1 MENSAGKEEMKMYRY
16 PRLKEMRE
24 NRKLTQKIIAQILKT
39 NERQY
44 SRWETG
50 FTEIPAHHVISLA
63 DFYQVSTDYLLGRTN
78 DPTLHQN

>member
-1 MENSAGKEEMKMYRY
+1 MYLY

-24 NRKLTQKIIAQILKT
+24 NRELTQRIIAQILKT
-39 NERQY
+39 SERQY

-50 FTEIPAHHVISLA
+50 FTEIPAHHLVSLA